1 MLVIIGRIAFGLALL
16 TLFVGIVWFAIDT
29 IKEIREER
37 KDNERN

>member
-16 TLFVGIVWFAIDT
+16 ILFVGVIWFAIDT

-37 KDNERN
+37 KD

>member
-16 TLFVGIVWFAIDT
+16 TLFVGIIWFAIDT

-37 KDNERN
+37 KD